1 MTESLGLLLHVVSYG
16 LAQSMASSLNSL
28 ELKTLVYLLY
38 LRLFKKD
45 KKDNYGCISIHRIFS
60 IAGFLTP
67 CVSGEY
73 FSNVTEEDME
83 AL

>member
-1 MTESLGLLLHVVSYG
+1 MTKSLGLLLHVVSYG
-16 LAQSMASSLNSL
+16 QAQSMASSLDSL

-38 LRLFKKD
+38 LLLFKKD
-45 KKDNYGCISIHRIFS
+45 KKDNYGYISIDQIFS
-60 IAGFLTP
+60 VAGFLTP

-73 FSNVTEEDME
+73 LSNITEEDIE